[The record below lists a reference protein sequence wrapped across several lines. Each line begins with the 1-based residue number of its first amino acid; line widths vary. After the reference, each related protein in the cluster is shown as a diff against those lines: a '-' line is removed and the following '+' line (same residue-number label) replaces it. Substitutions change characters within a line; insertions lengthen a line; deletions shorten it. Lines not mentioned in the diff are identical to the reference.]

1 MTITTVTQITKT
13 AKRFGWRKD
22 HAGNGSHYYSVGVW
36 MPDEKRMKRFRF
48 RFSNHALGETWYGRE
63 QTAGCDDDFYDWKK
77 SKLSQEQLDNMFRYP
92 EVAGDLECG
101 MSVDEAQSLWGPL
114 LEIKE
119 VEA

>member
-48 RFSNHALGETWYGRE
+48 RFSNHRLGETWYGRE
-63 QTAGCDDDFYDWKK
+63 QTAGCDEDFFEWKI
-77 SKLSQEQLDNMFRYP
+77 SKLSQKQLDNMFRYP
-92 EVAGDLECG
+92 EVAGEIEFGL
-101 MSVDEAQSLWGPL
+101 SVDELREKWGPL